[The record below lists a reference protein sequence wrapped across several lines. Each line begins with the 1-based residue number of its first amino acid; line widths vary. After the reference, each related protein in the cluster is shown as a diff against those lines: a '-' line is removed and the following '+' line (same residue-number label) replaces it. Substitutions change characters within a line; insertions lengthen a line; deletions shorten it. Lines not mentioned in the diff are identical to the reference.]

1 MPRFLGEDPWAIHR
15 LISGW
20 KTRAR
25 AFKREVSALY
35 LALHHPR
42 LPWHARLLASL
53 VVAYALSPV
62 DLIPDFVP
70 ILGHLDDLVLI
81 PLGVALVLR
90 LIPEEILREAREK
103 AEKLDSLP
111 QSRLAAAVILAL
123 SLVLAGYL
131 AWVGLRY
138 LL

>member
-1 MPRFLGEDPWAIHR
+1 M
-15 LISGW
+15 
-20 KTRAR
+20 
-25 AFKREVSALY
+25 
-35 LALHHPR
+35 
-42 LPWHARLLASL
+42 
-53 VVAYALSPV
+53 VAYALSPV

>member
-1 MPRFLGEDPWAIHR
+1 M
-15 LISGW
+15 
-20 KTRAR
+20 
-25 AFKREVSALY
+25 
-35 LALHHPR
+35 ALHHPR